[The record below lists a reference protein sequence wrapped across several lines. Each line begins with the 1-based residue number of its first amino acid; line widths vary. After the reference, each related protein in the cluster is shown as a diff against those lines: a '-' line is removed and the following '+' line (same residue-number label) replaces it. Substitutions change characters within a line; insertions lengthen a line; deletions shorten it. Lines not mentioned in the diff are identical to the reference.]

1 MLSCT
6 ALGQLDDPAYRGML
20 SGEERALAEALQQVE
35 RAVPEGASSSAV
47 GEVTA
52 LLRRLGSRGA
62 AGGPPP
68 DEASAPRD
76 DRLQQQRPG

>member
-1 MLSCT
+1 
-6 ALGQLDDPAYRGML
+6 
-20 SGEERALAEALQQVE
+20 VE
-35 RAVPEGASSSAV
+35 RTVPERASSSAV

-52 LLRRLGSRGA
+52 LLRRLGSQVCTPGE
-62 AGGPPP
+62 PPS

>member
-1 MLSCT
+1 MLS
-6 ALGQLDDPAYRGML
+6 D
-20 SGEERALAEALQQVE
+20 EERALAEALQQVE
-35 RAVPEGASSSAV
+35 RTVPERASSSAV

-52 LLRRLGSRGA
+52 LLRRLGSQVCTPGE
-62 AGGPPP
+62 PPS